1 MRPPDLSAARR
12 DLAEWSAP
20 LIADRVSEFYMVC
33 FDGDWQR
40 VRPMTLQH
48 CRLWRNL
55 LLQEGN
61 GAQNARRELV
71 RLGRLAGLES
81 QTLDRIDEVVL
92 DELADVVVA
101 RFHRSPATTREYSR
115 SLIRAASSLA
125 EARLAA

>member
-1 MRPPDLSAARR
+1 MRLSDLSAARR
-12 DLAEWSAP
+12 DLAEWSEP
-20 LIADRVSEFYMVC
+20 LIADRVSEIYTAC
-33 FDGDWQR
+33 FGGDQQR

-61 GAQNARRELV
+61 RAQNARRELV

-81 QTLDRIDEVVL
+81 QTLDRIDEAVL

-101 RFHRSPATTREYSR
+101 RFHRSPATTRDYSR
-115 SLIRAASSLA
+115 SLIRAATSLA
-125 EARLAA
+125 EARLVA